1 MFGHMLAPFATVFFL
16 IAGAGLIN
24 TLVPLRAPVEGFS
37 QGVVGLFSSAHY
49 LGMLFGAIAAPRL
62 IVSVGHIRVFAA
74 FGAICAICM
83 LGHALVVD
91 PFAWGFLR
99 AVNGFGYA
107 ALFTAT
113 DSWINAKAP
122 NEARGRTMALNT
134 IIQYAGNAGAQNSL
148 RIFPATGFHLF
159 SVAACCFLAAIVPLA
174 LTRKVPPDR
183 PTQPKL
189 QLRWLLGVSPVAVAA
204 CFVSGFG
211 NGSFWTLAPSFGT
224 TIGLD
229 AIGVGT
235 MMTAA
240 IVGSAIG
247 QWPAGKISDRV
258 DRRYVMAGAGAI
270 AALMCLA
277 IATIGHSVPSSLTFL
292 VFGFGLVGF
301 ALYPAATS
309 HANDMGG
316 RENSVSIS
324 SGLLL
329 VYCIG
334 AVIGPTV
341 AAFLMQRVGP
351 SALFVLIGTG
361 DAALA
366 IFALY
371 RRRARPVAPSEPVAP
386 APVPLEEESDRPPAR
401 LR

>member
-1 MFGHMLAPFATVFFL
+1 M
-16 IAGAGLIN
+16 
-24 TLVPLRAPVEGFS
+24 
-37 QGVVGLFSSAHY
+37 
-49 LGMLFGAIAAPRL
+49 
-62 IVSVGHIRVFAA
+62 
-74 FGAICAICM
+74 
-83 LGHALVVD
+83 
-91 PFAWGFLR
+91 
-99 AVNGFGYA
+99 AV
-107 ALFTAT
+107 
-113 DSWINAKAP
+113 
-122 NEARGRTMALNT
+122 NT
-134 IIQYAGNAGAQNSL
+134 IIQYAGNASAQQSL
-148 RIFPATGFHLF
+148 RFAPASGFHLF
-159 SVAACCFLAAIVPLA
+159 SVAACCFLAAVVPLA
-174 LTRKVPPDR
+174 LTRTVPPDR

-189 QLRWLLGVSPVAVAA
+189 QLRWLLSVSPVAVAA

-224 TIGLD
+224 TIGLT
-229 AIGVGT
+229 AVGVGT

-270 AALMCLA
+270 AAVMCFA
-277 IATIGHSVPSSLTFL
+277 IATLGQIFPASLTAL

-341 AAFLMQRVGP
+341 AAYLMERIGP
-351 SALFVLIGTG
+351 SGLFFMIGAG

-371 RRRARPVAPSEPVAP
+371 RRRARPVAPSEPAPP
-386 APVPLEEESDRPPAR
+386 APIPLEETAERPPAT
-401 LR
+401 LQ